1 MSQSSARQRSAS
13 SAQAF
18 PRSGPQTAGKTAAVA
33 LLNPLV
39 GEIASALLDLGGA
52 AHRDV
57 VAAYVAKHRGWYRPP
72 ESLKRE
78 LAAAFDA
85 YCGEASDP
93 RAPGLLHLPFGPQSA
108 RWALTDRGYRMLRTG
123 PAR

>member
-1 MSQSSARQRSAS
+1 MSQSSVAQRSAS
-13 SAQAF
+13 
-18 PRSGPQTAGKTAAVA
+18 TARTTAKAAPPMAGQTAAVA

-39 GEIASALLDLGGA
+39 GEIAGVLLDLGGA

-57 VAAYVAKHRGWYRPP
+57 VAAYVAQRRGWYRPP

-85 YCGEASDP
+85 YCGEADDP
-93 RAPGLLHLPFGPQSA
+93 RAPGLLHLPFGPHSA
-108 RWALTDRGYRMLRTG
+108 RWALTDRGYRMLRMER
-123 PAR
+123 AR